1 MRRVNYPISTMR
13 RVACNS
19 FHGIKQIGQSMT
31 IAINTSNLDKYK
43 QTRVESFVEAW
54 VNVFIGFWINFTANL
69 IILPMFGFSTLTVAT
84 NFIIG
89 LLYTVISVAR
99 SYIIRRWAQEHLK
112 KFIRKVASVFV

>member
-1 MRRVNYPISTMR
+1 
-13 RVACNS
+13 
-19 FHGIKQIGQSMT
+19 MT
-31 IAINTSNLDKYK
+31 AINIDSKYH

-54 VNVFIGFWINFTANL
+54 INVFIGFWINFTANL
-69 IILPMFGFSTLTVAT
+69 IILPMFGFDTLTVAT

-112 KFIRKVASVFV
+112 RLVNKISNFIRRFI